1 MPHIT
6 HARGKLMNEQ
16 AKYKLKGFLMMF
28 LSSTSMG
35 CIGAFGR
42 FINAPGDF
50 VSFGRNLIGFLALT
64 IGFFFIKGMW
74 QKVKE
79 TKWSAGTVLT
89 GITLGLL
96 SGLYVIS
103 TQWTTLANASFL
115 IYTGPIY
122 STILAAV
129 ILKEKISWKGFL
141 CIAAVVIGML
151 FIVGII
157 TPEGLTLD
165 LDPKY
170 MTGNAIAL
178 GSGVAYG
185 LHLFFGR
192 YRTDVDSNVRA
203 WNNMGLGFITIFFLM
218 IADYFVNG
226 KQLLYTVKVDGVTQ
240 YTENGPVTAVWNIFE
255 MPFESWMWWL
265 AASFFAGAIAFYLLA
280 FATKMLKAGEL
291 AAISYQETIMASV
304 AGFFLFGEVLTTFQ
318 LIGGVLIVVGGIA
331 QIFVSTSDAGKAGDL
346 EEAVSEKIAAEAAK
360 EGLK

>member
-1 MPHIT
+1 
-6 HARGKLMNEQ
+6 MNEQ

-42 FINAPGDF
+42 FVNAPGDF
-50 VSFGRNLIGFLALT
+50 LSFGRNLIGFLALT

-79 TKWSAGTVLT
+79 TRWSAATVLT

-96 SGLYVIS
+96 SGLYVVS
-103 TQWTTLANASFL
+103 TQWTTLAMASFL
-115 IYTGPIY
+115 IYTGPVY
-122 STILAAV
+122 STILAA
-129 ILKEKISWKGFL
+129 IFLKEKLSWKGVL
-141 CIAAVVIGML
+141 CIAAV
-151 FIVGII
+151 IVGTLMVAGII
-157 TPEGLTLD
+157 TPEGMTLD

-170 MTGNAIAL
+170 LTGNIIAL

-218 IADYFVNG
+218 IADWFVNG
-226 KQLLYTVKVDGVTQ
+226 KQLLYTVKIDGVTQ
-240 YTENGPVTAVWNIFE
+240 YTDAGPVTAVWNIFE
-255 MPFESWMWWL
+255 MPMESWLWWL

-291 AAISYQETIMASV
+291 AAISYQETLMATV
-304 AGFFLFGEVLTTFQ
+304 AGLVLFGETLNMFQ
-318 LIGGVLIVVGGIA
+318 AIGGALIVIGGVA
-331 QIFVSTSDAGKAGDL
+331 QIFLSTKGAQAEGELENSVAEKLADAK
-346 EEAVSEKIAAEAAK
+346 
-360 EGLK
+360 